1 MEHIDVNIFA
11 GRHGRHCNMG
21 KRRRLG
27 RQIKSTYIHISKES
41 INLKPKHMKKTTV
54 NLILV
59 TVAVSIV
66 ATVAVTAAEHFFGP
80 VAVFLFAVTVTAT
93 AGLWVLA
100 KGQ

>member
-1 MEHIDVNIFA
+1 
-11 GRHGRHCNMG
+11 
-21 KRRRLG
+21 
-27 RQIKSTYIHISKES
+27 
-41 INLKPKHMKKTTV
+41 MKKTTV

-66 ATVAVTAAEHFFGP
+66 ATVGVTAAEHFFGP